1 MANSPSPPRDSGPS
15 LRPATAYH
23 SIAATPLR
31 PQLGPQK
38 VRLLQVRGACALR
51 RSARHRASNPP
62 PPAPTTPRSCR
73 CCCLPYTDCARP
85 APPHAGIGPRNPS
98 AAGAASQAPDAGIT
112 WIPAFGLTTPVDLQ
126 APQIWKRLF
135 KSGRRWRPPNL
146 LQFKLTAFLVSPP
159 GSVSRA
165 FECIDGGCQALGV
178 PRE

>member
-15 LRPATAYH
+15 LRPATTYH
-23 SIAATPLR
+23 PIAATPLR
-31 PQLGPQK
+31 PQLGPQ
-38 VRLLQVRGACALR
+38 RSDSSRCEAPAHCA
-51 RSARHRASNPP
+51 ARHAAGPAPP
-62 PPAPTTPRSCR
+62 PPPPPTTPRSCR

-85 APPHAGIGPRNPS
+85 APPQAGVGPRKPS

-112 WIPAFGLTTPVDLQ
+112 WIPAFGLTPPVDLQ
-126 APQIWKRLF
+126 APQIWKRFF
-135 KSGRRWRPPNL
+135 KSGRRRRPQNL

-165 FECIDGGCQALGV
+165 FECIDGGGQALGV